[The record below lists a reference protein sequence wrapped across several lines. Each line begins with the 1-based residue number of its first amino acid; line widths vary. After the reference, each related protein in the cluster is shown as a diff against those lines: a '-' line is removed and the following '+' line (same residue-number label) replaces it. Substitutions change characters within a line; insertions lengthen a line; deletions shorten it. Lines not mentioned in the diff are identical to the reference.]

1 MLQTSLQV
9 KAKAEPAFRF
19 YSLWDKVC
27 REDVLAEAYRHC
39 RENRGAPGT
48 DGETFA
54 AIETRGLEA
63 WLERLRQEL
72 RAKRYRPQPLLRV
85 WIAKSNGGQ
94 RPLGIPTVRDRVVQ
108 AAMLVVLEPIFEA
121 DLPRNQ
127 FGFRPNLDAKMAVR
141 RAYWHITQS
150 GRSEVVDADLSDY
163 FGSIP
168 HGPLMRCVGRRVADG
183 TVLSVIK
190 AWLDA
195 PVVERDRRGDRYSA
209 KARNRHRGTPQGGVI
224 SPLLANLYFRRFLLA
239 WEQQGHCG
247 RLDAHVVNYA
257 DDFVICCPP
266 GKGAAAFTAMRQLMA
281 RLGLTVNEEKT
292 RLVSLPEERFDFLGY
307 TLGRFHGKGGVPYI
321 GTRPSRKAVKRLT
334 AAIHEATSRRWDR
347 DRPENRVTVINRLI
361 RGWAAYYNQGPVL
374 KVYRAIQWNTE
385 RRLQCW
391 LRRRTSQPGTGYRQ
405 YPESYLYE
413 TLGLYKLPSARRD
426 LPNAKT

>member
-1 MLQTSLQV
+1 MV
-9 KAKAEPAFRF
+9 
-19 YSLWDKVC
+19 
-27 REDVLAEAYRHC
+27 
-39 RENRGAPGT
+39 
-48 DGETFA
+48 
-54 AIETRGLEA
+54 I
-63 WLERLRQEL
+63 
-72 RAKRYRPQPLLRV
+72 
-85 WIAKSNGGQ
+85 
-94 RPLGIPTVRDRVVQ
+94 
-108 AAMLVVLEPIFEA
+108 VLEPIFEA
-121 DLPRNQ
+121 DLPCNQ

-150 GRSEVVDADLSDY
+150 GRSEVVDADLSEY

-168 HGPLMRCVGRRVADG
+168 HGPLMRCVARRVADG

-195 PVVERDRRGDRYSA
+195 PVVERDRRSDRRSSE
-209 KARNRHRGTPQGGVI
+209 ARDRHRGTPQGGVI

-239 WEQQGHCG
+239 WEQQGHRD

-266 GKGAAAFTAMRQLMA
+266 GKGAAAFMVMRQLMT
-281 RLGLTVNEEKT
+281 RLGLAVNEEKT

-307 TLGRFHGKGGVPYI
+307 TLGRFHGMGGVPYI

-347 DRPENRVTVINRLI
+347 DRPGNRVAVINRLI

-385 RRLQCW
+385 RRLQ
-391 LRRRTSQPGTGYRQ
+391 R
-405 YPESYLYE
+405 
-413 TLGLYKLPSARRD
+413 
-426 LPNAKT
+426 